1 MSCRYAS
8 VTDEYHG
15 WECSVTEGACAFLI
29 PSEKACYEEYE
40 EGPLAFEEETDEQTA
55 EKETV

>member
-15 WECSVTEGACAFLI
+15 WECSVTEGACVFLI
-29 PSEKACYEEYE
+29 PSEKACYEEYG
-40 EGPLAFEEETDEQTA
+40 EGPLAFEEKNHEIDM
-55 EKETV
+55 